1 MTLDPDFD
9 QPALGGL
16 KRLDRAVDRGQARV
30 FHVLWFMLPS
40 GSVARDLQFQQL
52 LASRFLTD
60 IALQALLYGAL
71 ITTVSEGGSAFDA
84 ALLGVA
90 YLLPGVLLGMFGGI
104 VADAL
109 PKRVALAGAYLTM
122 GVLTLL
128 IPLFFGTDF
137 RSLLAVLFA
146 VRVLHQV
153 SQPSEASAVPL
164 VATEDELASATS
176 FISLT
181 SSAGEV
187 VGKALIAPLIVRAF
201 GVDPVTVVAG
211 LLFIFSASRV
221 FDLRPPRR
229 RAGTT
234 EAEETDGLQERV
246 STLETIRWLLTDR
259 AQLWML
265 LLAAL
270 ASTISV
276 ILGMLGPQYTQEVL
290 QVDAAN
296 ALYVFSPAVLG
307 LLVALVVAPVL
318 IRVLRERAVAVIG
331 FAIVAATMSAL
342 GFIDRLRE
350 WLPWFPAIDL
360 PLVGERV
367 ELAAELSV
375 FLGFGMTLAAT
386 ATQTYISRTAPL
398 AVQGRTFALL
408 GTMKDGLAI
417 PSLLILGV
425 VASAIGVRPVL
436 TFAPLLLL
444 AFALGVDRL
453 AGKLRAPGDEGPG
466 SEGSGSEAPPGAGV
480 GSQG

>member
-1 MTLDPDFD
+1 M
-9 QPALGGL
+9 
-16 KRLDRAVDRGQARV
+16 
-30 FHVLWFMLPS
+30 
-40 GSVARDLQFQQL
+40 
-52 LASRFLTD
+52 
-60 IALQALLYGAL
+60 
-71 ITTVSEGGSAFDA
+71 
-84 ALLGVA
+84 
-90 YLLPGVLLGMFGGI
+90 
-104 VADAL
+104 
-109 PKRVALAGAYLTM
+109 
-122 GVLTLL
+122 
-128 IPLFFGTDF
+128 
-137 RSLLAVLFA
+137 
-146 VRVLHQV
+146 RVLHQV

-176 FISLT
+176 FISLI

-234 EAEETDGLQERV
+234 EPAQGDEVMEERV

-276 ILGMLGPQYTQEVL
+276 ILGMLGPQYTQDVL
-290 QVDAAN
+290 NVDAAN

-307 LLVALVVAPVL
+307 LLVALIIAPAL
-318 IRVLRERAVAVIG
+318 IKVLRERVVAVIG

-342 GFIDRLRE
+342 GLVDRLRE
-350 WLPWFPAIDL
+350 WLPWFPVIDL

-417 PSLLILGV
+417 PSLLVLGT
-425 VASAIGVRPVL
+425 VASVIGVRPVL
-436 TFAPLLLL
+436 IFAPLLLL
-444 AFALGVDRL
+444 ALALGVDRL
-453 AGKLRAPGDEGPG
+453 AGKLRPPD
-466 SEGSGSEAPPGAGV
+466 SERAGGEQADSEAPPGKGV
-480 GSQG
+480 GRQG

>member
-16 KRLDRAVDRGQARV
+16 QRLDRAVDRGQARV
-30 FHVLWFMLPS
+30 FRWLWFMVPS
-40 GSVARDLQFQQL
+40 GSVARDPQFQQL

-71 ITTVSEGGSAFDA
+71 IASVRAGGSAFDA

-90 YLLPGVLLGMFGGI
+90 YLLPGLLLGMFGGI

-109 PKRVALAGAYLTM
+109 PKRVALVGAYVTM

-128 IPLFFGTDF
+128 IPIFFGTDF
-137 RSLLAVLFA
+137 RSLMAVLFA

-176 FISLT
+176 FISLI

-234 EAEETDGLQERV
+234 ELAQGDEVVQERV

-259 AQLWML
+259 TQLWML

-276 ILGMLGPQYTQEVL
+276 ILGMLGPQYTQDVL
-290 QVDAAN
+290 NVDAAN

-307 LLVALVVAPVL
+307 LLVALIVAPVL
-318 IRVLRERAVAVIG
+318 IKLFRERVVAVLG
-331 FAIVAATMSAL
+331 FTIVAVTMSAL

-367 ELAAELSV
+367 ELAAELSI

-386 ATQTYISRTAPL
+386 ATQTFISRTAPL

-417 PSLLILGV
+417 PSLLVLGTA
-425 VASAIGVRPVL
+425 ASVIGVRPVL
-436 TFAPLLLL
+436 TFAPLVLL
-444 AFALGVDRL
+444 ALALGVDRL
-453 AGKLRAPGDEGPG
+453 AGKLRAPDGEDEAA
-466 SEGSGSEAPPGAGV
+466 EPPGAGAGAGSV
-480 GSQG
+480 G